1 MILLSNINKYSD
13 DSFTL
18 NERKV
23 YTYEYPRPSVAAD
36 CVIFGFD
43 GREINVLLIER
54 GGEPFKGDWALP
66 GGFLKMDETIEQCA
80 RRELMEETNVN
91 CSYLEQFKVYSKV
104 DRDPRTRVLSV
115 AFFAL
120 VRKSDYDVIGGDD
133 AVRAAWFVWN
143 ALPTL
148 AFDHATIITDARERL
163 RERLATKPIAF
174 RLLDVTFKMSE
185 LQRIYELINCEVYDR
200 RNFQKK
206 MLSTGFLAQEG
217 TNTAREQSRPAQLFS
232 FREEAYKE
240 MEREAREDAEAEFK
254 NKDKEAATAPYASEE
269 IKMIFEQARE
279 AFDRKVCFS
288 YTNDNFCSLLVPDR
302 QDAEPE
308 ETKEPKEAK
317 KAKKKR
323 FKFPFDF

>member
-1 MILLSNINKYSD
+1 MILLSNINKDSD

-206 MLSTGFLAQEG
+206 MLSTGFLAEEG
-217 TNTAREQSRPAQLFS
+217 TNPSREQSRPAQLFS

-254 NKDKEAATAPYASEE
+254 NESRDAANMQIAKEDIEMMIQPMEDASDSMERFNEKNIKCCFMHAPT
-269 IKMIFEQARE
+269 IQK
-279 AFDRKVCFS
+279 
-288 YTNDNFCSLLVPDR
+288 
-302 QDAEPE
+302 AEPE
-308 ETKEPKEAK
+308 ETKEPTEAK